1 MSIASKYNRGH
12 GKKFTFE
19 IPKEFTYSSL
29 HDLYNNNGADF
40 VYDIRA
46 MYINKK
52 SKFGDSPVIATS
64 NELVNFPKHLTDTVK
79 EMLTDSEVIDA
90 INNHVFGF
98 QIYTYTDGT
107 NVYYSVNW
115 VDC

>member
-52 SKFGDSPVIATS
+52 SKFGESPVIATS

-98 QIYTYTDGT
+98 QIYTYTDGA